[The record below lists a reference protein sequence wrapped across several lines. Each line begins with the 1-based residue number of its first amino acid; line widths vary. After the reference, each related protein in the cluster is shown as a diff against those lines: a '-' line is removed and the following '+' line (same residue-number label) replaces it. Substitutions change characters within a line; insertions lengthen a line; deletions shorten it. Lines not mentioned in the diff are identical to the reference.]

1 MIDGELPAGK
11 RLVEILREFA
21 KIEGCDWARHMIAA
35 LHSGHFYLHG
45 EHYWF

>member
-1 MIDGELPAGK
+1 MVDGELPAGK
-11 RLVEILREFA
+11 KLVKILREFA

-35 LHSGHFYLHG
+35 LHSGHFYVQG